1 MTEETIIYIT
11 VGVIAAA
18 LAIAG
23 LFLGANYII
32 RPKILLKRRMKQI
45 GVIGDGAQTEKTD
58 GRRQKRIQD
67 KIKQLEK
74 KNGKQSFTDAI
85 RSDILQAGLDISIEA
100 YFILGAVI
108 AVLGAF
114 FYLMAGFQP
123 WGAAAVALIG
133 FVLVPKMTLKYI
145 ARRRRILF
153 TKHFADAIDLVVRG
167 IKSGLPVNECFS
179 VVARE
184 FAPPMG
190 EEFRLIVEGQ
200 NLGITLDDLM
210 ERALKRLPT
219 AEYRFFAIVT
229 QIQRQTGGNLAD
241 TLSNL
246 SAVLRER
253 KKLRDKIKAL
263 SSEAKAS
270 ATIIGSLP
278 FFVMAALSL
287 INPDYLM
294 LLFTETAGNYML
306 AGGGAWM
313 GLGIFVMK
321 NMIEFKI

>member
-11 VGVIAAA
+11 AGVIAAA

-32 RPKILLKRRMKQI
+32 RPRILLRRRMNQI
-45 GVIGDGAQTEKTD
+45 GVIGDGAQTEKTE
-58 GRRQKRIQD
+58 GRRQKRIQE

-74 KNGKQSFTDAI
+74 KGGEQSYLDTI
-85 RSDILQAGLDISIEA
+85 RNNILQSGLDISINA
-100 YFILGAVI
+100 YFIISAVI
-108 AVLGAF
+108 AVLGSF
-114 FYLMAGFQP
+114 FYLMAGFP
-123 WGAAAVALIG
+123 LWGAAAVALIG
-133 FVLVPKMTLKYI
+133 FILVPKMILRHI
-145 ARRRRILF
+145 AKRRQKLF
-153 TKHFADAIDLVVRG
+153 TRHFADAIDLVVRG
-167 IKSGLPVNECFS
+167 IKSGLPINECFS

-184 FAPPMG
+184 FPPPMG

-200 NLGITLDDLM
+200 NLGMTLNDLM

-246 SAVLRER
+246 SMVLRER

-270 ATIIGSLP
+270 ASIIGSLP
-278 FFVMAALSL
+278 FFVTAALSL

-306 AGGGAWM
+306 AAGGLWM